1 MLDKID
7 LKILAILQKDSR
19 TTYREIARKVKLQ
32 PPSVIDRVKK
42 LEKEGI
48 IKKYGAILNEKKI
61 GIDVTAFIGVYIEH
75 PQYIESFE
83 ESIKTINEDILEC
96 HHVTGDYTLLLK
108 VKTQNTTSLEKL
120 IKEIRSITGVVKTYT
135 MVVFSTLKE
144 ECSVSLKNTPE
155 KPVVL

>member
-1 MLDKID
+1 MLDKTD
-7 LKILAILQKDSR
+7 LKILGILQKDSR
-19 TTYREIARKVKLQ
+19 TTYREIAGKVKLQ

-48 IKKYGAILNEKKI
+48 IKKYAAILNEKKI
-61 GIDVTAFIGVYIEH
+61 GIDVTAFIGVYTEH
-75 PQYIESFE
+75 PRYIESFE
-83 ESIKTINEDILEC
+83 KSIETINEDILEC

-120 IKEIRSITGVVKTYT
+120 IKKIRSITGVVKTYT

-144 ECSVSLKNTPE
+144 ECSVSLKNTHA
-155 KPVVL
+155 